1 MNLKNIYWMF
11 EAALNKNFCNDLI
24 KFANSKEKKEALIGN
39 YSKKDKITKF
49 DLKEIHKKRNSQ
61 VTWLNDQWIYN
72 EIIPFIHK
80 ANENAGWNF
89 QFDWAESCQFTRYKL
104 NQFYDWHVDSYND
117 PYYTPT
123 DLNFHGK
130 TRKLSVTCQ
139 LSEPE
144 DYKGGELEFHYINED
159 PTKKE
164 ILKFN
169 KPIPKGS
176 IIVFPSFVPHRVTPI
191 TKGKRYS
198 LVIWNLGYPF
208 K

>member
-11 EAALNKNFCNDLI
+11 ESALSKEFCNDLI
-24 KFANSKEKKEALIGN
+24 KLADSKEKKEALIGN
-39 YSKKDKITKF
+39 FSKKEKITKS

-61 VTWLNDQWIYN
+61 VTWLNDKWIYN
-72 EIIPFIHK
+72 QIIPFIHK

-89 QFDWAESCQFTRYKL
+89 QFDWSESCQFTRYKL
-104 NQFYDWHVDSYND
+104 KQFYDWHVDSYNE
-117 PYYTPT
+117 PYHNPM

-130 TRKLSVTCQ
+130 IRKLSVTCQ

-159 PTKKE
+159 PKKKE

-176 IIVFPSFVPHRVTPI
+176 IIVFPSFVPHRVSPV

-198 LVIWNLGYPF
+198 LVIWSLGYPF